1 MLGSRFRLTAAVT
14 VAVVSAC
21 APRVQPEPENL
32 PASPPVV
39 VVTLEEYRFELPAQI
54 PSGRVVFH
62 VRNSGKVA
70 HRPALL
76 PLGDLPPLEQ
86 QLRGEE
92 RAAVAPFAGTRTR
105 APGATGAFAVDL
117 EPDTRYGL
125 ICFIRDDQV
134 GSHALKGMYHEFR
147 TPARP

>member
-1 MLGSRFRLTAAVT
+1 MLGLRFRLTAAV
-14 VAVVSAC
+14 AVVAASC
-21 APRVQPEPENL
+21 APQVKPEPENL
-32 PASPPVV
+32 PASPPVI
-39 VVTLEEYRFELPAQI
+39 VVTLEEYRFELPARI
-54 PSGRVVFH
+54 PAGRVVFR
-62 VRNSGKVA
+62 VRNPSDAA

-105 APGATGAFAVDL
+105 APGATGAFAVVL
-117 EPDTRYGL
+117 EPDARYGF
-125 ICFIRDDQV
+125 ICFIRDDVV

-147 TPARP
+147 TPAGP